1 MIERESL
8 ADKPER
14 LIEAKYKYLAD
25 FNRNDFSPNLK
36 KHYHDSFSKYTNSQD
51 RRSPSYNS
59 SKRKSSYKK
68 SF

>member
-1 MIERESL
+1 MIERENL

-14 LIEAKYKYLAD
+14 LIEGRYKYLTN
-25 FNRNDFSPNLK
+25 FNKNEFSPNLK
-36 KHYHDSFSKYTNSQD
+36 KHYRDSFSKYSDSQD